1 MTKILSVDDNP
12 RVRKMIASLL
22 KNRYDQFIEAEDGDE
37 ALELYKS
44 NRPDYVIMDLEMKNV
59 DGLTA
64 TKNII
69 NYDPLAHVIILTA
82 HETSAFR
89 DAAIS
94 AGASAFL
101 GKDNL
106 IMLTNLVQNHNS
118 I

>member
-12 RVRKMIASLL
+12 KVRKMIAALL
-22 KNRYDQFIEAEDGDE
+22 KNRYDQFLEAEDGNE

-44 NRPDYVIMDLEMKNV
+44 NHPDYVIMDIEMKKV

-69 NYDPLAHVIILTA
+69 NYDPRANVIILTA
-82 HETSAFR
+82 HDKSVFR

-94 AGASAFL
+94 AGAKAFL
-101 GKDNL
+101 GKDDL
-106 IMLTNLVQNHNS
+106 TMLTNFVQQQ
-118 I
+118 

>member
-12 RVRKMIASLL
+12 KVRRMIASLL

-37 ALELYKS
+37 ALELYKL
-44 NRPDYVIMDLEMKNV
+44 NHPDYVIMDIEMKHV

-94 AGASAFL
+94 AGANAFL
-101 GKDNL
+101 GKDDL
-106 IMLTNLVQNHNS
+106 MMLTNF
-118 I
+118 IKK